1 MRIKSERGGGERGIE
16 RGDSDR
22 DNGGR
27 YMNKGLAHS
36 IYVRDRP

>member
-1 MRIKSERGGGERGIE
+1 MRIKPEKRGGERGIE

-27 YMNKGLAHS
+27 YMNNGLAQS
-36 IYVRDRP
+36 INVRDRP

>member
-1 MRIKSERGGGERGIE
+1 MRIKSEKWGGERGIE

-27 YMNKGLAHS
+27 YMNNGLAQS